1 MKIEDIQKKYNKQK
15 KLLLK
20 YNHHY
25 FNLDSPLVND
35 SQYDKIKN
43 EIIKLENE
51 FPQLKKKVRSQ
62 IKLALLYRKNLKKLN
77 TPFQCFLFPTLLM

>member
-1 MKIEDIQKKYNKQK
+1 MKFREIRKKYNTQK

-25 FNLDSPLVND
+25 FNLDSPLVTD
-35 SQYDKIKN
+35 SKYDKIKN

-51 FPQLKKKVRSQ
+51 FPQLRKKESVFNQ
-62 IKLALLYRKNLKKLN
+62 IGAPLTKKFKKIL
-77 TPFQCFLFPTLLM
+77 

>member
-1 MKIEDIQKKYNKQK
+1 MKFREIRKKYNTQK

-25 FNLDSPLVND
+25 FNLDSPLVTD
-35 SQYDKIKN
+35 SKYDKIKN

-51 FPQLKKKVRSQ
+51 FPQLRKKE
-62 IKLALLYRKNLKKLN
+62 
-77 TPFQCFLFPTLLM
+77 FGF

>member
-1 MKIEDIQKKYNKQK
+1 MKFRDIRKKYNTQK

-25 FNLDSPLVND
+25 FNLDSPLVTD
-35 SQYDKIKN
+35 SKYDKIKN

-51 FPQLKKKVRSQ
+51 FPQLRKKSSVFRSNWCT
-62 IKLALLYRKNLKKLN
+62 INKKI
-77 TPFQCFLFPTLLM
+77 